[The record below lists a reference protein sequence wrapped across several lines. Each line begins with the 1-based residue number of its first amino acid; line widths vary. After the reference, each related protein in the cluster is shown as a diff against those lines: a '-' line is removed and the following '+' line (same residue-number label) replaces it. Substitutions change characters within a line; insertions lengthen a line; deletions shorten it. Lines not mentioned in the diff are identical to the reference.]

1 MDYRYFK
8 AFILTAK
15 LLSFSEAARIAF
27 EILNNYPAAVL
38 FIKRGASVLRG
49 NREEISKLAAVAEN
63 ILGDTVLAEQ
73 LMNR

>member
-1 MDYRYFK
+1 
-8 AFILTAK
+8 
-15 LLSFSEAARIAF
+15 
-27 EILNNYPAAVL
+27 VL